1 MWVYYKNQFYKNY
14 KLEEKIIKDLIF
26 NNVRPLD
33 KDKKDLK
40 IKIYYQNP
48 KTNQLVIKNN
58 LSKKKEVLKS
68 SNVIYKF
75 RCPLPHGQV
84 AEYIGMTQN
93 CLSRRLS
100 LHIQNENWEWT

>member
-1 MWVYYKNQFYKNY
+1 M
-14 KLEEKIIKDLIF
+14 EENIIKDLIF

-58 LSKKKEVLKS
+58 L
-68 SNVIYKF
+68 YYF
-75 RCPLPHGQV
+75 
-84 AEYIGMTQN
+84 
-93 CLSRRLS
+93 
-100 LHIQNENWEWT
+100 